1 MSALFRQQAVE
12 AQKQKLHGDVS
23 LAQPISIYLAVLILL
38 SIIIALVLFLSL
50 SHYAH
55 KETVRGYLVPEKGL
69 INTYANRN
77 GNVED
82 PEKFHS
88 ADIAEKYGISAY
100 RSPHFKLLNN
110 AKHV

>member
-23 LAQPISIYLAVLILL
+23 LAQPISIILL
-38 SIIIALVLFLSL
+38 SVIIALMLFLSL
-50 SHYAH
+50 SHYSH
-55 KETVRGYLVPEKGL
+55 KETVRGYLFPDKGL